1 MGKMKL
7 KTKVVI
13 ATGGFDPLHSG
24 HIAYLASAARL
35 GDFLV
40 AGINSDDWLIRKKG
54 NYFLPFLER
63 YVILSN
69 LRMVDRAIGFNDKDE
84 TAIDCIREVRRM
96 FPEDDLIFANGGDR
110 TVDNIPEQII
120 ADELKVKFV
129 FGVGGNT
136 KRNSSSDIL
145 NRWKK
150 EK

>member
-1 MGKMKL
+1 MR
-7 KTKVVI
+7 TTIVI
-13 ATGGFDPLHSG
+13 VTGGFDPLHSG

-40 AGINSDDWLIRKKG
+40 AGINSDDWLTRKKG

-84 TAIDCIREVRRM
+84 SAIDCIRQVRVM
-96 FPEDDLIFANGGDR
+96 FPDDSLIFANGGDR
-110 TVDNIPEQII
+110 TPENIPEQVI
-120 ADELKVKFV
+120 ADELKVKFA
-129 FGVGGNT
+129 FGVGGKT

-150 EK
+150 DN

>member
-1 MGKMKL
+1 MR
-7 KTKVVI
+7 TTIVI
-13 ATGGFDPLHSG
+13 VTGGFDPLHSG

-35 GDFLV
+35 GNFLV
-40 AGINSDDWLIRKKG
+40 AGINSDDWLTRKKG

-84 TAIDCIREVRRM
+84 SAIDCIRQVRVM
-96 FPEDDLIFANGGDR
+96 FPDDSLIFANGGDR
-110 TVDNIPEQII
+110 TPENIPEQVI
-120 ADELKVKFV
+120 ADELKVKFA
-129 FGVGGNT
+129 FGVGGKT

-150 EK
+150 DN

>member
-1 MGKMKL
+1 M
-7 KTKVVI
+7 KTKVII

-24 HIAYLASAARL
+24 HISYLASARRL

-40 AGINSDDWLIRKKG
+40 VGLNSDDWLIRKKG

-63 YVILSN
+63 YVIISN

-110 TVDNIPEQII
+110 TAENIPEQVI
-120 ADELKVKFV
+120 ADELKVKFA

-150 EK
+150 EN

>member
-1 MGKMKL
+1 M

-24 HIAYLASAARL
+24 HISYLASARRL

-40 AGINSDDWLIRKKG
+40 VGLNSDDWLIRKKG

-63 YVILSN
+63 YVIMSN

-110 TVDNIPEQII
+110 TAENIPEQVI
-120 ADELKVKFV
+120 ADELKVKFA

-150 EK
+150 EN

>member
-1 MGKMKL
+1 M

-24 HIAYLASAARL
+24 HISYLASARRL

-40 AGINSDDWLIRKKG
+40 VGLNSDDWLIRKKG

-63 YVILSN
+63 YVIISN

-110 TVDNIPEQII
+110 TAENIPEQVIG
-120 ADELKVKFV
+120 DELKVKFA

-150 EK
+150 EN

>member
-1 MGKMKL
+1 M

-24 HIAYLASAARL
+24 HISYLASARRL

-40 AGINSDDWLIRKKG
+40 VGLNSDDWLIRKKG

-63 YVILSN
+63 YVIISN

-110 TVDNIPEQII
+110 TAENIPEQVI
-120 ADELKVKFV
+120 ADELKVKFA

-150 EK
+150 EN

>member
-1 MGKMKL
+1 M

-24 HIAYLASAARL
+24 EISYLASARRL

-40 AGINSDDWLIRKKG
+40 VGLNSDDWLIRKKG

-63 YVILSN
+63 YVIISN

-110 TVDNIPEQII
+110 TAENIPEQVI
-120 ADELKVKFV
+120 ADELKVKFA

-150 EK
+150 EN